1 MTSRS
6 EATGTT
12 PLPQSID
19 LRTAENDLQKLR
31 GRLRTVAEF
40 IHDPAHDFAARHAL
54 AQRLDLPVPTPA
66 PAARQTTEAT
76 R

>member
-6 EATGTT
+6 EATDPT
-12 PLPQSID
+12 PLPHFID
-19 LRTAENDLQKLR
+19 LRSVENDLRTLR

-54 AQRLDLPVPTPA
+54 AQRLGLPVPTPA

>member
-6 EATGTT
+6 EAAGTT
-12 PLPQSID
+12 PLPQSIA
-19 LRTAENDLQKLR
+19 LRSAENDLQRLR

-40 IHDPAHDFAARHAL
+40 IHDPAIDFAARHAL
-54 AQRLDLPVPTPA
+54 AQRLGLPVPTSA
-66 PAARQTTEAT
+66 PAARQTKEAT